1 MESEAGEE
9 VSIEIDFLPTFPS
22 PRSIVPRVDMSA
34 SLEPI
39 KTLILPFLLFNPP
52 SFSPSLTTR
61 SPAKKKKKVNGG
73 VTTFHSKQTLLFRR
87 CSLTFSFALVDFDTT
102 AHSATLLLVLNGRYY
117 VGFNVP
123 ARTVPPNRIWGFPSP
138 LDGGGRVGLEPNR
151 FTLKVV
157 PILIS
162 QLYQVLIDQ
171 DVLAVRR
178 VDAVEGY

>member
-39 KTLILPFLLFNPP
+39 KTLILPFLLFTPP

-61 SPAKKKKKVNGG
+61 SPAKKKKVNGG

-102 AHSATLLLVLNGRYY
+102 AHSATLLLVLPGRHY

-162 QLYQVLIDQ
+162 RLYQVLTDQ
-171 DVLAVRR
+171 DVLAVD
-178 VDAVEGY
+178 VMEGY